1 MPRTVFNDNTLVDRA
16 QGLWELF
23 VGGGR
28 QEWPVGSER
37 LQKFCGGDPSSV
49 LM

>member
-23 VGGGR
+23 VGTREGGR
-28 QEWPVGSER
+28 SGPLAQRGCRSFVE
-37 LQKFCGGDPSSV
+37 FTC
-49 LM
+49 